1 MRRGDAVVDGVVSAV
16 VDGCVHVVIGVLM
29 HVGGM
34 GLVPS
39 HQVRV
44 PCGAQ
49 LLPQGVKMMV

>member
-1 MRRGDAVVDGVVSAV
+1 MDGVVSAV

-49 LLPQGVKMMV
+49 LLPQGVNMV